1 MSSEEEDTNP
11 KYKETKVAPG
21 KNPVALEENMDLEK
35 EEAYDDEEDTNLQE
49 NDSAIKKTVT
59 GIDVSVSNPQ
69 MKDAGTF
76 SKNYTVYEVSGSDKN
91 GNFSVKRRYNEF
103 NELRKKLVENWPG
116 YFIPPIP
123 EKKTTGNTNPEF
135 VKQRQHMLNHF
146 MVRCGRMQHIFYSEE
161 MQMFLRSTSNDL
173 GKALAAIKALT
184 PTQMYERNKALFP
197 EYDKEITD
205 KVERSVK
212 KYFSTL
218 ESTIKFF
225 NRFRAIAKNIYSYRS
240 KFKTLKTQ
248 FVKYAI
254 NDYKNK
260 LKGDDYKKN
269 VDEQFKDYQRTERD
283 DDLINF
289 LRSLKDLELDLNSFF
304 NIKEDL
310 KKIRSTIEK
319 IKKKQE
325 EANKNLARVRSQE
338 SAEIKDGLF
347 KKVSKNDMIRKLET
361 EIADVIFKLLVPK
374 RHRISG
380 EEQVFH
386 FPSAQQPRVS
396 DIGQ

>member
-11 KYKETKVAPG
+11 KYKETKITPG
-21 KNPVALEENMDLEK
+21 GKQPAAYEETTDLDK
-35 EEAYDDEEDTNLQE
+35 DDAYDEEEDANLQE

-59 GIDVSVSNPQ
+59 GIEVSVGNPQ

-76 SKNYTVYEVSGSDKN
+76 SKNYTVYEVNGNDKN

-103 NELRKKLVENWPG
+103 NELRRKLVDNWPG

-135 VKQRQHMLNHF
+135 VKQRQHMLDHF
-146 MVRCGRMQHIFYSEE
+146 MARCARMHHIFYSDE
-161 MQMFLRSTSNDL
+161 MQMFLRYTGGDL
-173 GKALAAIKALT
+173 SKSLSSIKVLT
-184 PTQMYERNKALFP
+184 PTQMYDRNRALFP
-197 EYDKEITD
+197 EYDKDMSD

-225 NRFRAIAKNIYSYRS
+225 NKFRAISKNMYGFRS

-260 LKGDDYKKN
+260 LKGDDSKKA

-283 DDLINF
+283 DDLVDF
-289 LRSLKDLELDLNSFF
+289 LRNLKDLELDLNSFF

-310 KKIRSTIEK
+310 KRIRNNIEK
-319 IKKKQE
+319 IKKRQE
-325 EANKNLARVRSQE
+325 EANKNLAKVRSQE
-338 SAEIKDGLF
+338 SEEIKDGLF
-347 KKVSKNDMIRKLET
+347 KKVSKTEMIKKLES
-361 EIADVIFKLLVPK
+361 EIADVN
-374 RHRISG
+374 SN
-380 EEQVFH
+380 
-386 FPSAQQPRVS
+386 
-396 DIGQ
+396 